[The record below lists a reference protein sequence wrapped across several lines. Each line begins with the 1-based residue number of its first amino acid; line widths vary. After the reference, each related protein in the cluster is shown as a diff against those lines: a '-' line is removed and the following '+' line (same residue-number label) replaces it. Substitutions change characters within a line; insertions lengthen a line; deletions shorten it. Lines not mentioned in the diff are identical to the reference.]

1 MEVKDKKKRKK
12 ALAETGAYT
21 YDPSTNDDY
30 NRYNQSAQQ
39 AYTQL
44 DWLKNPSPAYTQ
56 QLENIYLQY
65 VQRQPF
71 SYDQE
76 SDPLYKAYRNQ
87 YVTLGQ
93 RAMEDTVGRAAALT
107 GGYSNTY
114 GTSAGQQAYG
124 AYLQQLS
131 ELLPELYTIARDNYQ
146 AEDERL
152 LTQYDMVS
160 RMGSDAYDRYQDQKN
175 ALWKDVAY
183 FQDLA
188 QQAYD
193 RGYENWWDN
202 LQMEQAQEQKEYDR
216 QQDALNWEAAQ
227 EQKEY
232 DRQQDALAQQIAA
245 EQKEYDRQQDALAQQ
260 IAAEQREY
268 DRQQDALAQ
277 KLAAEKLAYD
287 KAQDAANAKAQ
298 QDKDAYNRKQDAY
311 DNLEALIA
319 AGYNPS
325 DAELSAAGM
334 TRNQANVLKAYY
346 AAKNAPKSS
355 GSSTTKNT
363 TTTTTTTQKSHQDA
377 WKEVGKT
384 VAVGTPSR
392 DNIKTMQALLGIGV
406 DGVWGAQST
415 AAAGNRTAA
424 EAWKKFNDGG
434 YAWKTDRAEKY
445 LDQKG
450 TRDQWKARG
459 VTGNEYDA
467 MVTNWLK
474 DCGFLPAEICW
485 LKKQFAK

>member
-1 MEVKDKKKRKK
+1 MDKKKRKK

-87 YVTLGQ
+87 YETLGQ

-107 GGYSNTY
+107 CGYSNTY

-146 AEDERL
+146 AENERL

-227 EQKEY
+227 
-232 DRQQDALAQQIAA
+232 

-346 AAKNAPKSS
+346 AAKNAPKST
-355 GSSTTKNT
+355 GSSTTKN

-384 VAVGTPSR
+384 VSVGTPSR

-406 DGVWGAQST
+406 DGIWGAQST

-434 YAWKTDRAEKY
+434 FAWKTDRAEKY
-445 LDQKG
+445 LAQKG

-485 LKKQFAK
+485 LRKQFAK